1 MSTATGRIVGSPIRR
16 AFPRGGLSTLA
27 LLLTA
32 TVGVSVAT
40 ATAPGGFPRSIY
52 PPPVRSRGGALT
64 ACPNPQGLQPV
75 AVAARTAAVKSA
87 TRFNPSSR
95 AFDLRGSDRAWWP
108 LVGRVPDPVNEVVDN
123 SEPLTRSGYSVIVRF
138 SCGSSLVSKS
148 LEVTVGPRNARCD
161 ACRSQLF
168 FVNRRGHT
176 LLYYVY

>member
-1 MSTATGRIVGSPIRR
+1 MRR
-16 AFPRGGLSTLA
+16 ALPRGGLSTLA

-32 TVGVSVAT
+32 TVGVSVGS
-40 ATAPGGFPRSIY
+40 GGFTRSIY

-64 ACPNPQGLQPV
+64 ACPNPQGLQ
-75 AVAARTAAVKSA
+75 AVTAAAVTAAVKSA
-87 TRFNPSSR
+87 TRFSPSSR

-108 LVGRVPDPVNEVVDN
+108 LIRRVPEPVNEVVDG

-148 LEVTVGPRNARCD
+148 LEVTVGPRSARCD

-168 FVNRRGHT
+168 FVDRRGHA